1 MMHDGKCEIATVS
14 VSDPSKITKMLSLS
28 LNVCLNILEEK
39 QIFMSETEMTS
50 VLVTLVQW
58 MAALAYHHFAVE
70 WQRNVK
76 DLVWQFD
83 VLWQVSKECRQA
95 VQ

>member
-50 VLVTLVQW
+50 VLVTLVQ
-58 MAALAYHHFAVE
+58 
-70 WQRNVK
+70 
-76 DLVWQFD
+76 
-83 VLWQVSKECRQA
+83 
-95 VQ
+95 